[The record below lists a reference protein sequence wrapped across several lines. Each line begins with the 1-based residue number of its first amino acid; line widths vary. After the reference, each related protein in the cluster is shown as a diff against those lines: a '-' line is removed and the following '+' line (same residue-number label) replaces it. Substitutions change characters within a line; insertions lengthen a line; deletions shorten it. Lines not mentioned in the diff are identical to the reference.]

1 MKKEIGG
8 YFELEHIK
16 NKHYHDN
23 AKRLNSAR
31 YCLQYILQEKK
42 YKKIY
47 IPLYICNSVL
57 QPINTIGLNFEFY
70 SIDKNF
76 MPLLNKKI
84 KEDEVMLYINYFGL
98 KTKCV
103 HTIKRKY
110 KNVIIDNTQAFYSKP
125 INNTDTI
132 YSPRKFFGV
141 SDGGYLYTDLSSDKK
156 IKKDVS
162 YKRYKYLLK
171 RIDLGAEEGYNDFQK
186 NEEELNDQEILEMS
200 NLTSNI
206 LSSLDY
212 KKIMNKRN
220 ENFKILHNKLKKMNE
235 IEIDESLID
244 NGPMVYP
251 LLLKNEVIR
260 EYLIQ
265 NKIYVAT
272 YWKDVLKR
280 VNEDSFEYYL
290 TNYLIPLPI
299 DQRYDKEDMQYIA
312 ELIINKVNLLP

>member
-1 MKKEIGG
+1 
-8 YFELEHIK
+8 
-16 NKHYHDN
+16 
-23 AKRLNSAR
+23 
-31 YCLQYILQEKK
+31 
-42 YKKIY
+42 
-47 IPLYICNSVL
+47 
-57 QPINTIGLNFEFY
+57 
-70 SIDKNF
+70 

-84 KEDEVMLYINYFGL
+84 KEDEVILYINYFGL
-98 KTKCV
+98 KTKCL

-110 KNVIIDNTQAFYSKP
+110 KNVIIDNTQAFYAKP

-141 SDGGYLYTDLSSDKK
+141 SDGGYLYTDISSDKK

-171 RIDLGAEEGYNDFQK
+171 RIDLGAEEGYYDFQK

-212 KKIMNKRN
+212 KKIKNKRK

-260 EYLIQ
+260 KYLIQ